1 MNFSPI
7 AMDGV
12 ISPAFL
18 WFLMLVLTFYLL
30 LTFNKHKEGSC
41 KKRRWRG
48 SDEEP
53 RGERLLGKGRCPAK
67 ETLRPHTSTAPLCLC
82 RGSCEGLPHP
92 LTCHLP
98 FQQPFPSGRK
108 IQRSLQGPLGPSKWS
123 PSLCSAAA
131 PSGSRQQERAHSYCP
146 LPTCRYTGVLEM
158 LITDRWEMD
167 LNFDNIIRSVK
178 EASKRLT
185 WEAINSSSITCDSAS
200 EASFSSGTSFSPASD
215 YSLTSTLGSQAS
227 SFSGESFSSFTD
239 GEGLA
244 QGSSVQPVLA
254 DPRPSQEKQ
263 QDLATRPPGREVGA
277 SCHMAG
283 SGLQQQH
290 LEVHLDVPPQCP
302 GVLGFHVGETET
314 TFLYPDAQ
322 EDLEERVQKKK
333 LEMQLGLPAAVCKS
347 LHADLSWPPSPP
359 PLPAKPDTEQVSSM
373 QRQTF
378 PGKAEFSAVELDFS
392 WNGKESLECLIQEN
406 EWQQEAGLSASL
418 GEPQQELPS
427 SAPRTPQWHAEPD
440 EVVVPSVQELPFLDN
455 TVKKQLELHI
465 IKMQMKQRFGPP
477 ARIPACKKVVAPVAG
492 QKASQPPPPHRGA
505 GLPYRSPLQHW
516 TRHAQTRCSAEEPP
530 GPKQEKSRCPTSPM
544 SREQRLSS
552 QSRRQPEE
560 ESPEKEEATDLAMAC
575 LGQQQGQAC
584 SAPRAFLRAA
594 QEMSWKDKEVSACK
608 RERGGTASSSKD
620 TEESL
625 LATSRKDQGPGT
637 QGDVRSPCPPSQAEQ
652 ALLQSEEAHQGQ
664 LWQSHESWS
673 SSSEDMRTP
682 ELPSKKSVPQEKH
695 SQSRESWSVSRE
707 DMETPELPA
716 ARRAPPRKCSQKRQH
731 SEEGPSALPP
741 APAPAGTSVPV
752 SQLEGLLTA
761 LIDSHKASQAAHK
774 AQNQLLEEMLVWL
787 PDKAGAPRKDTTGGH
802 PVGSQRC
809 RHVAESCPHCRGRR
823 AVQDAPV
830 PAALPTNIT
839 TNMSKDR
846 NRQRSPVFKLKM
858 SLEQVCQ
865 RVLTEEPEQ
874 GKGRGN
880 PKDRASSRRL
890 CPKCGKARR
899 QRLSGKEG
907 LQTSPPSDAAALG
920 AGRAGHRHP
929 PQGRGKRQQG
939 QEERAA
945 ATQQAKGLHLSTT
958 SFLRAGQA
966 GSQPHQA
973 LTRPLPSHVAPG
985 HRTLE
990 RETPPLLGSI
1000 CCGLILILPCLER
1013 VCAKLQEKSR
1023 PNLARTRRGEELQGQ
1038 RHRLLEAERQLPQG
1052 SPEESNSM

>member
-53 RGERLLGKGRCPAK
+53 RA
-67 ETLRPHTSTAPLCLC
+67 A
-82 RGSCEGLPHP
+82 
-92 LTCHLP
+92 
-98 FQQPFPSGRK
+98 F
-108 IQRSLQGPLGPSKWS
+108 SLWEEDPEES
-123 PSLCSAAA
+123 
-131 PSGSRQQERAHSYCP
+131 SGSSGSQ
-146 LPTCRYTGVLEM
+146 YTGVLEM

-477 ARIPACKKVVAPVAG
+477 ARIPACKKVAAPVAG

-560 ESPEKEEATDLAMAC
+560 ESPEEEEATDLVMAC
-575 LGQQQGQAC
+575 PGQQQGQAC
-584 SAPRAFLRAA
+584 SAPSAFLRAA

-695 SQSRESWSVSRE
+695 SQSCESWSISRE
-707 DMETPELPA
+707 DKETPELPA
-716 ARRAPPRKCSQKRQH
+716 ARRAPPRKRSQKRQH

-846 NRQRSPVFKLKM
+846 NRQRSPVFKLRM

-874 GKGRGN
+874 GKGKGN

-945 ATQQAKGLHLSTT
+945 ATQQAKGLHLSTA

-990 RETPPLLGSI
+990 RETPPLPGSI

>member
-1 MNFSPI
+1 
-7 AMDGV
+7 
-12 ISPAFL
+12 
-18 WFLMLVLTFYLL
+18 
-30 LTFNKHKEGSC
+30 
-41 KKRRWRG
+41 
-48 SDEEP
+48 
-53 RGERLLGKGRCPAK
+53 
-67 ETLRPHTSTAPLCLC
+67 
-82 RGSCEGLPHP
+82 
-92 LTCHLP
+92 
-98 FQQPFPSGRK
+98 
-108 IQRSLQGPLGPSKWS
+108 
-123 PSLCSAAA
+123 
-131 PSGSRQQERAHSYCP
+131 
-146 LPTCRYTGVLEM
+146 
-158 LITDRWEMD
+158 MD

-185 WEAINSSSITCDSAS
+185 WEAINSGSITCDSAS

-244 QGSSVQPVLA
+244 QGSRVQPVLTY
-254 DPRPSQEKQ
+254 PRPSQEKQ

-290 LEVHLDVPPQCP
+290 FQAHLSVPPRCP
-302 GVLGFHVGETET
+302 KVLAFHVMETET

-322 EDLEERVQKKK
+322 EDLEERVRKKK
-333 LEMQLGLPAAVCKS
+333 LEMQLGLPAAICKS

-406 EWQQEAGLSASL
+406 ECQQEAGLSANL

-440 EVVVPSVQELPFLDN
+440 EVVV
-455 TVKKQLELHI
+455 
-465 IKMQMKQRFGPP
+465 
-477 ARIPACKKVVAPVAG
+477 
-492 QKASQPPPPHRGA
+492 
-505 GLPYRSPLQHW
+505 
-516 TRHAQTRCSAEEPP
+516 
-530 GPKQEKSRCPTSPM
+530 
-544 SREQRLSS
+544 LS
-552 QSRRQPEE
+552 
-560 ESPEKEEATDLAMAC
+560 L
-575 LGQQQGQAC
+575 
-584 SAPRAFLRAA
+584 
-594 QEMSWKDKEVSACK
+594 
-608 RERGGTASSSKD
+608 
-620 TEESL
+620 
-625 LATSRKDQGPGT
+625 GPGT
-637 QGDVRSPCPPSQAEQ
+637 QGDVHSPCPPSQAEQ
-652 ALLQSEEAHQGQ
+652 ALLQSKGAHQGQ

-695 SQSRESWSVSRE
+695 GQSRENWSISRE

-716 ARRAPPRKCSQKRQH
+716 ARRAPPRKRSQKRQH

-761 LIDSHKASQAAHK
+761 FIDSHKASQAAHK

-823 AVQDAPV
+823 AVQDAPA

-839 TNMSKDR
+839 INMSKDR
-846 NRQRSPVFKLKM
+846 NRQRSPVFKQKM

-865 RVLTEEPEQ
+865 WVLTEEPEQ

-973 LTRPLPSHVAPG
+973 PTGPLPSHVAPG

-1013 VCAKLQEKSR
+1013 ACTKLLEKSQG
-1023 PNLARTRRGEELQGQ
+1023 LIWQEQGEERSCKGKGTGFRKQSASSRRDLQRRATACDSDTPGCRCCAPGLCRWSRAQ
-1038 RHRLLEAERQLPQG
+1038 RGMDPVSSSSWPGPPREQEL
-1052 SPEESNSM
+1052 S

>member
-53 RGERLLGKGRCPAK
+53 RA
-67 ETLRPHTSTAPLCLC
+67 A
-82 RGSCEGLPHP
+82 
-92 LTCHLP
+92 
-98 FQQPFPSGRK
+98 F
-108 IQRSLQGPLGPSKWS
+108 SLWEEDPEES
-123 PSLCSAAA
+123 
-131 PSGSRQQERAHSYCP
+131 SGSSGSQ
-146 LPTCRYTGVLEM
+146 YTGVLEM

-477 ARIPACKKVVAPVAG
+477 ARIPACKKVAAPVAG

-575 LGQQQGQAC
+575 PGQQQGQAC
-584 SAPRAFLRAA
+584 SAPSAFLRAA

-695 SQSRESWSVSRE
+695 SQSCESWSISRE
-707 DMETPELPA
+707 DKETPELPA
-716 ARRAPPRKCSQKRQH
+716 ARRAPPRKRSQKRQH

>member
-53 RGERLLGKGRCPAK
+53 RA
-67 ETLRPHTSTAPLCLC
+67 A
-82 RGSCEGLPHP
+82 
-92 LTCHLP
+92 
-98 FQQPFPSGRK
+98 F
-108 IQRSLQGPLGPSKWS
+108 SLWEEDPEES
-123 PSLCSAAA
+123 
-131 PSGSRQQERAHSYCP
+131 SGSSGSQ
-146 LPTCRYTGVLEM
+146 YTGVLEM

-185 WEAINSSSITCDSAS
+185 WKAINSSSITCDSAS

-455 TVKKQLELHI
+455 TVKKQLELYI
-465 IKMQMKQRFGPP
+465 IKMQMKQCFGPP
-477 ARIPACKKVVAPVAG
+477 ARIPACKKVAAPVAG

-505 GLPYRSPLQHW
+505 GLPYHSPLQHW

-544 SREQRLSS
+544 MREQRLSS

-560 ESPEKEEATDLAMAC
+560 ESPEEEEATDLVMAC
-575 LGQQQGQAC
+575 PGQQQGQAC
-584 SAPRAFLRAA
+584 SAPSAFLRAA

-695 SQSRESWSVSRE
+695 SQSCESWSISRE
-707 DMETPELPA
+707 DKETPELPA
-716 ARRAPPRKCSQKRQH
+716 ARRAPPRKRSQKRQH

-802 PVGSQRC
+802 PVGSRRC

-865 RVLTEEPEQ
+865 WVLTEEPEQ

>member
-53 RGERLLGKGRCPAK
+53 RA
-67 ETLRPHTSTAPLCLC
+67 A
-82 RGSCEGLPHP
+82 
-92 LTCHLP
+92 
-98 FQQPFPSGRK
+98 F
-108 IQRSLQGPLGPSKWS
+108 SLWEEDPEES
-123 PSLCSAAA
+123 
-131 PSGSRQQERAHSYCP
+131 SGSSGSQ
-146 LPTCRYTGVLEM
+146 YTGVLEM

-455 TVKKQLELHI
+455 TVKKQLELYI
-465 IKMQMKQRFGPP
+465 IKMQMKQCFGPP
-477 ARIPACKKVVAPVAG
+477 ARIPACKKVAAPVAG

-505 GLPYRSPLQHW
+505 GLPYHSPLQHW

-544 SREQRLSS
+544 MREQRLSS